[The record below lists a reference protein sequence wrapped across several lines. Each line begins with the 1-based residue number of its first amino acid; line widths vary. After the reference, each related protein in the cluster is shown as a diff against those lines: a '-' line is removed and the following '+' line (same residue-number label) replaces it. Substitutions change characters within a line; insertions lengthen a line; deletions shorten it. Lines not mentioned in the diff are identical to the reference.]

1 MIELIISTTQEL
13 NHPNLSSISSSSKFI
28 SLKITF
34 TEGSLIP
41 FTFFYF
47 YIFFYDLTKIG
58 VYVFSKVLKNY
69 TNIVYSFELH
79 YLIFKMILN

>member
-34 TEGSLIP
+34 IEGSLIP
-41 FTFFYF
+41 FTFFTFIYF
-47 YIFFYDLTKIG
+47 L
-58 VYVFSKVLKNY
+58 
-69 TNIVYSFELH
+69 
-79 YLIFKMILN
+79 

>member
-34 TEGSLIP
+34 IEGSLIP
-41 FTFFYF
+41 FTFLLL
-47 YIFFYDLTKIG
+47 YIFYDLTKIG